1 MNTLYLCPSGIS
13 IIENLKKQK
22 IEKHDDK
29 DTIIT
34 FLKNSDKPAL
44 MKVSAELNSLLRMG
58 VGSDDKVSFL
68 SSDTDSGEMVAHC
81 LAKTIEN
88 VCDCICTVKRI
99 KGLQTDDRKR
109 FDTEGIPNLT
119 ETIIKEVD
127 DNRWNY
133 NIVLNATAG
142 FKDAVPYLT
151 FIGMIF
157 HLPIRYIFERS
168 ESIIELPPI
177 PIEFDME
184 RLKQL
189 EPVID
194 EIISDYL
201 PVDDF
206 IKRTGFSFS
215 DLDEAEKDILLKDD
229 GYITLR
235 PTGRIL
241 YQRYLQIKGNKVY
254 ISTNVSKKLDSGKYD
269 RNTFENLFKKMK
281 DPIHLQAK
289 LHNEVKEKDRIDL
302 DCYKPGSTNERL
314 FFYIE
319 GKKVYI
325 CDIFMHDEYESILKE
340 GELLR
345 EDFDKKSF
353 TEIKVWLD

>member
-13 IIENLKKQK
+13 IIENLKKSK
-22 IEKHDDK
+22 IEKPDDK
-29 DTIIT
+29 DTIT
-34 FLKNSDKPAL
+34 KFLKNSDKPDL
-44 MKVSAELNSLLRMG
+44 MKVSAELNSLLKMG
-58 VGSDDKVSFL
+58 ISEEDKVSFL
-68 SSDTDSGEMVAHC
+68 SSDTDNGEMVAHC
-81 LAKTIEN
+81 LGKTLKD
-88 VCDCICTVKRI
+88 VFGCDCNVKRI
-99 KGLQTDDRKR
+99 KGLQTDDKKR

-119 ETIIKEVD
+119 EAILKEVD

-142 FKDAVPYLT
+142 FKAAVPYLT

-184 RLKQL
+184 RLKQI

-194 EIISDYL
+194 EIISDFMS
-201 PVDDF
+201 VDDF
-206 IKRTGFSFS
+206 IEKTGFSFS
-215 DLDEAEKDILLKDD
+215 DLEEAEKDILLKED
-229 GYITLR
+229 GYVILR

-241 YQRYLQIKGNKVY
+241 YQRYLQIKGNRVY
-254 ISTNVSKKLDSGKYD
+254 ISPEVSKKLKSGEYD
-269 RNTFENLFKKMK
+269 HNVFENLFKKMK

-289 LHNEVKEKDRIDL
+289 LHNEVKKKDRIDL
-302 DCYKPGSTNERL
+302 ECYKAGSTNERI
-314 FFYIE
+314 FFYSE

-325 CDIFMHDEYESILKE
+325 CNVFMHDEYERVIQEGRLLKA
-340 GELLR
+340 
-345 EDFDKKSF
+345 DFDNKSF
-353 TEIKVWLD
+353 KEITS